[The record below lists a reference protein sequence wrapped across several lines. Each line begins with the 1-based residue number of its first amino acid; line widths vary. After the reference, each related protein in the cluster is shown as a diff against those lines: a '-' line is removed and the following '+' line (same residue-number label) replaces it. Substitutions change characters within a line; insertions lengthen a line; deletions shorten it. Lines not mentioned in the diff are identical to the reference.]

1 MRNNMTVDQEVKC
14 HAIIH
19 TASTSAAA
27 VGAGL
32 AQIPCSD
39 SVPIGAIQT
48 AMIVSLGGVFGITID
63 ESAAKA
69 MVASGVAGMVGRGIA
84 QVLVG
89 WIPGVGNATN
99 AATAAAVTEG
109 LGWLIA
115 EEMARGELAA

>member
-1 MRNNMTVDQEVKC
+1 MRNNMTEDQELKC

-27 VGAGL
+27 IGAGL
-32 AQIPCSD
+32 AQLPCSD
-39 SVPIGAIQT
+39 SVPIGVIQT
-48 AMIVSLGGVFGITID
+48 TMIVSLGGVFGITID

-69 MVASGVAGMVGRGIA
+69 MAASGVTGMIGRGIA
-84 QVLVG
+84 QILVG

-115 EEMARGELAA
+115 DEMARGELAA